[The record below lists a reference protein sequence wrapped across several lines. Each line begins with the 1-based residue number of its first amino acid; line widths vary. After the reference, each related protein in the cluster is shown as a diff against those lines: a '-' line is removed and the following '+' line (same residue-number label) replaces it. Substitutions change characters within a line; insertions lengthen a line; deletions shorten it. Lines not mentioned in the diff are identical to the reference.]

1 MGLEFD
7 GLWEVFSII
16 KNSYDEPLLIKTLDL
31 LKGDINIRNIK
42 YDRYCLHE
50 LYLYEDMLPKTL
62 RLEKPHSLRD
72 YIKEAMSNNVQ

>member
-1 MGLEFD
+1 M
-7 GLWEVFSII
+7 
-16 KNSYDEPLLIKTLDL
+16 LIKTLDL
-31 LKGDINIRNIK
+31 LKRDINIRNIK

-72 YIKEAMSNNVQ
+72 YIKEAMRAITLSEYSNFVIKSVLIF